1 MNPYKYVC
9 DLPVRKITTAQE
21 AIEKSMITL
30 LDNKNLYELSVRE
43 ICKTANVARSTFYA
57 YYDGIDDCVAEIEN
71 RFIKDV
77 IEINNDLS
85 CTEKI
90 SNIDLSFFEDT
101 IAYIKY
107 NQKLLYL
114 FMIKRYNHRF
124 VCKWKDAIKYHL
136 YQRIPERLG
145 ANNKELTLEIIASQ
159 AIGAYQYW
167 LKNPYEL
174 DIDYVK
180 KLIRKTIETYTE

>member
-21 AIEKSMITL
+21 AIEKSMSTL

-57 YYDGIDDCVAEIEN
+57 YYDGID
-71 RFIKDV
+71 
-77 IEINNDLS
+77 
-85 CTEKI
+85 
-90 SNIDLSFFEDT
+90 
-101 IAYIKY
+101 
-107 NQKLLYL
+107 
-114 FMIKRYNHRF
+114 
-124 VCKWKDAIKYHL
+124 AIKNHL
-136 YQRIPERLG
+136 YQHIPERLG